1 MILIAGATG
10 FVGRA
15 LLDELA
21 ERDRT
26 QVRALVR
33 RDFDAVRL
41 RDRGIDTVTGDLV
54 TGAGLDPAMRGVK
67 TLVYLAHTADR
78 PGDLV
83 DNDLT
88 AVQNATLA
96 ARAAGVER
104 IVYLGP
110 IAASEEATSRY
121 LVARWAVEL
130 AVRQSGIQPVIL
142 RSSII
147 VGGGG
152 TLFEMMRRFVNRS
165 PIVPLFAWR
174 RVAMEPIALGD
185 VVQALCLAL
194 DGPELADRSF
204 DLCGAERIT
213 IGEMVRGWGR
223 AAGKHRIYLSLPG
236 YGEALTEQL
245 AWTLARL
252 PRRKTRLLIETL
264 REPQICTDLSQRFPL
279 PQRPM
284 AYRQALAVLLG
295 EDADDLPSPGGR
307 GAGGEGR

>member
-41 RDRGIDTVTGDLV
+41 RDRGIDAVTGDLV

-67 TLVYLAHTADR
+67 TFVYLAHTADR

-96 ARAAGVER
+96 ARAAGAER

-110 IAASEEATSRY
+110 IAASEAAT
-121 LVARWAVEL
+121 L
-130 AVRQSGIQPVIL
+130 ACNWLTPTPKPTAMDRPTMAPKIDL
-142 RSSII
+142 
-147 VGGGG
+147 
-152 TLFEMMRRFVNRS
+152 RRF
-165 PIVPLFAWR
+165 FC
-174 RVAMEPIALGD
+174 M
-185 VVQALCLAL
+185 
-194 DGPELADRSF
+194 GPFSCMR
-204 DLCGAERIT
+204 
-213 IGEMVRGWGR
+213 
-223 AAGKHRIYLSLPG
+223 
-236 YGEALTEQL
+236 
-245 AWTLARL
+245 
-252 PRRKTRLLIETL
+252 
-264 REPQICTDLSQRFPL
+264 
-279 PQRPM
+279 
-284 AYRQALAVLLG
+284 
-295 EDADDLPSPGGR
+295 
-307 GAGGEGR
+307 